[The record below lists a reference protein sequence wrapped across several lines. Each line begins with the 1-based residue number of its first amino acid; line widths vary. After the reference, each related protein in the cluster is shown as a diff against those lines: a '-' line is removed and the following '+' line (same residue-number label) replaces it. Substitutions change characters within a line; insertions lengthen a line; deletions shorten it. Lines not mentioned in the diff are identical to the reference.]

1 MAEIKAKVFFST
13 QAERRPQEKVETVA
27 QTQAE
32 INTKDLFKTLA
43 KIVAVVKFE
52 KPADKLAIREHKAL
66 GDRLPNILAE
76 MQMHALG

>member
-1 MAEIKAKVFFST
+1 MPRLRQKCFFKH
-13 QAERRPQEKVETVA
+13 RLKKRPHEKVETVA

-52 KPADKLAIREHKAL
+52 TPADKLAIREHKAL

-76 MQMHALG
+76 MQMHTLG